1 MLHVD
6 NLGHGLPKHD
16 NLAEYEIAQ
25 TSGLAELRQQV
36 SIFGRTTLWL
46 VTLRSQSPQ
55 TWPEKK

>member
-36 SIFGRTTLWL
+36 SISIFGADNSLAGNPT
-46 VTLRSQSPQ
+46 
-55 TWPEKK
+55 